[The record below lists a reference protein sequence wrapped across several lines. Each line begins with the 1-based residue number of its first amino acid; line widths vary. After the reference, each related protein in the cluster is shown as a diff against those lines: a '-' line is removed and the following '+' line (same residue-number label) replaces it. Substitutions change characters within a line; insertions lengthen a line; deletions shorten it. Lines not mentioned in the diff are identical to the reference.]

1 MIRHLI
7 PLQLKSGRRHELI
20 AFVIVLLVAASLY
33 CSATTHAPQPPSLQ
47 LIFVARKG
55 VWLRRNSFRVV
66 LGVMRLSVALSA
78 LKTLPLMV
86 SDTVDDDD
94 IVCVCVCVW

>member
-7 PLQLKSGRRHELI
+7 P
-20 AFVIVLLVAASLY
+20 
-33 CSATTHAPQPPSLQ
+33 LQ

-94 IVCVCVCVW
+94 IVCVCVCVCGRMNILQL